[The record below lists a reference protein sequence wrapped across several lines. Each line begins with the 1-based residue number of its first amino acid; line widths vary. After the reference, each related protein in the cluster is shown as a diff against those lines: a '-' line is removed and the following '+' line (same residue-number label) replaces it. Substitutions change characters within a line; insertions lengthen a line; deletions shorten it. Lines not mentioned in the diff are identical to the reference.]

1 MSRRGEN
8 IWKRKDGR
16 WEARYIKSRTAG
28 RAKYGFVY
36 GKTYTEAK
44 RKREKAVRL
53 LYEEN
58 ETHIQG
64 SNVFDYVLDSF
75 LEAKRR
81 SVKESTYANYANHIN
96 KHIRPFF
103 CQYQTADITTEVIE
117 RFASHLVR
125 NGRLDH
131 HGGLSNKTAKDILV
145 LLKLILAYAEHL
157 CVLDNPIS
165 CVDLPKVEQK
175 TSILA
180 AHEQA
185 SLEYH
190 LLKNLNPCNLGILI
204 SLRLGLRIG
213 EVCALKWENLDLAHR
228 TIVIRSTIQRITDLD
243 TLSEAKTKIIV
254 GTPKST
260 YSERYIPIP
269 SALLDQF
276 YVLHKNSAPENYLLT
291 GSTQYMEPRTFYR
304 RYHAVLRECGLPQ
317 YTFHTLR
324 HTFATNAA
332 ESGFD
337 PKALSEILGHSSVKI
352 TLERY
357 VHPTLEAKRIQM
369 EKITQF

>member
-16 WEARYIKSRTAG
+16 WEARYIKSRTTG
-28 RAKYGFVY
+28 RAEYGFVY
-36 GKTYTEAK
+36 GKTYAEAK
-44 RKREKAVRL
+44 RKREDAVRL
-53 LYEEN
+53 LYEKN
-58 ETHIQG
+58 ESSLRD
-64 SNVFDYVLDSF
+64 SNTFDSVLDSF

-96 KHIRPFF
+96 KHIRPFLG
-103 CQYQTADITTEVIE
+103 QYQTTGITTEVIE
-117 RFASHLVR
+117 QFASHLVR

-131 HGGLSNKTAKDILV
+131 HGGLSNKTTKDILV

-157 CVLDNPIS
+157 CMLDKPRSYI
-165 CVDLPKVEQK
+165 DLPKVEQK
-175 TSILA
+175 TNILSVN
-180 AHEQA
+180 EQA
-185 SLEYH
+185 SLECH

-204 SLRLGLRIG
+204 SLKLGLRLG
-213 EVCALKWENLDLAHR
+213 EVCALKWENLDLVR
-228 TIVIRSTIQRITDLD
+228 GTIAIRSTIQRITATD
-243 TLSEAKTKIIV
+243 TISGAKTKIIV
-254 GTPKST
+254 GSPKSA

-269 SALLDQF
+269 SALLEQF
-276 YVLHKNSAPENYLLT
+276 YRLHKNSAPANYLLT
-291 GSTQYMEPRTFYR
+291 GSAQYMEPRTFYR
-304 RYHAVLRECGLPQ
+304 RYHAILRECGLPQ

-357 VHPTLEAKRIQM
+357 VHPTLDAKRIQM